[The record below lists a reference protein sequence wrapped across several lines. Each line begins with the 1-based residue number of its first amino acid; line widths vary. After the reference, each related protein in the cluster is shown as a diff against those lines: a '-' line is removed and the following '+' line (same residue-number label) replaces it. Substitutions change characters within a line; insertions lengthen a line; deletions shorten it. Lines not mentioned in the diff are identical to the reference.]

1 MSFPSLHG
9 MKLSDGNFTSNAES
23 RFDNY
28 DKKKHS
34 PTVNDRMRQRAHV
47 TSTRK
52 LFALCDAVKCTRAFG
67 VYCLKAWKTIKDRL
81 LIFFDLISNQFG
93 SVGKKH

>member
-1 MSFPSLHG
+1 MYEVFARQTSFHLVRG

-23 RFDNY
+23 RFDSD

-34 PTVNDRMRQRAHV
+34 PTVNDRMRQRAYV

-52 LFALCDAVKCTRAFG
+52 VFALCDALKCTRTFV
-67 VYCLKAWKTIKDRL
+67 VYCFKAWKTI
-81 LIFFDLISNQFG
+81 
-93 SVGKKH
+93 